1 VQSELGKGTTMAVT
15 LPALDVTVQAEKPI
29 KQKMEEGRNG
39 RILVMDDE
47 EPILDVVAIMLEKF
61 GYTTECVRSGE
72 EALAAYRMAMS
83 SDRPFDGVIMDLT
96 IRGGLGGKPSEGY
109 LPRTRMFE
117 QLFPA
122 AIRTTP

>member
-61 GYTTECVRSGE
+61 GYTTSV
-72 EALAAYRMAMS
+72 
-83 SDRPFDGVIMDLT
+83 
-96 IRGGLGGKPSEGY
+96 
-109 LPRTRMFE
+109 
-117 QLFPA
+117 
-122 AIRTTP
+122 